1 MDVLTDIFS
10 GLSSVNYEA
19 IIQLVL
25 VAAIMI
31 SGPVVIFLL
40 AAKGGDL

>member
-1 MDVLTDIFS
+1 MDSLISFIGGINFET
-10 GLSSVNYEA
+10 
-19 IIQLVL
+19 IIQLIL

-40 AAKGGDL
+40 AASKGDL